1 MTGALA
7 LGVIIGMII
16 ELTIDAGTIR
26 DLQDENS
33 RLKMTVAQLENE
45 PKIERVEIVDNRS
58 SKEVKFGG
66 F

>member
-45 PKIERVEIVDNRS
+45 PKFERVEIVDNRS

>member
-26 DLQDENS
+26 DLQEENS
-33 RLKMTVAQLENE
+33 RLKMTVTQLENE